1 MPGLTEEISGPLAKL
16 ASLQVMSRA
25 AVESYGDVQDLSQLA
40 EELGIGSVVTGSV
53 RQAPERVRVNVQL
66 VDTRS
71 KRTLWSEQYDRALE
85 DIFEVQ
91 SDVAL
96 QVAARTGSH
105 SFPR

>member
-53 RQAPERVRVNVQL
+53 R
-66 VDTRS
+66 
-71 KRTLWSEQYDRALE
+71 
-85 DIFEVQ
+85 
-91 SDVAL
+91 
-96 QVAARTGSH
+96 
-105 SFPR
+105 